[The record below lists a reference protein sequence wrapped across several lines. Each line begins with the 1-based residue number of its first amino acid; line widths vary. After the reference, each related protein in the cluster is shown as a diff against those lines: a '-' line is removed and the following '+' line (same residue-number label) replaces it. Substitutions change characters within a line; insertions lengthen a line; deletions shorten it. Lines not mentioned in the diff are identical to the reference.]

1 MYPKLRALIIKTYS
15 TADARTV
22 LRALETDLPEHVRER
37 ERVQCAIVK
46 IGGGSLEKL
55 LRAARGAHMDYRDTL
70 MAADF
75 GLDAQEHLRWLNE
88 A

>member
-1 MYPKLRALIIKTYS
+1 M
-15 TADARTV
+15 
-22 LRALETDLPEHVRER
+22 
-37 ERVQCAIVK
+37 
-46 IGGGSLEKL
+46 
-55 LRAARGAHMDYRDTL
+55 GAHMDYRDTL